1 MSLSPEKIIVAL
13 DHDNFDDCKK
23 FIETVES
30 SLKIAKVGSILYSAA
45 GSKVLEYLSK
55 KNIKIFLDLKYH
67 DIPNTVAGSIR
78 AVLQHAPIELLT
90 IHASGGLE
98 MIRAAKN
105 AIVESKTNSKTKLL
119 SVTILT
125 SLDEKNLKQI
135 GFEKNPENM
144 VLQLAKLAFDSG
156 SDGIVCS
163 SNELNSVRKN
173 LSKDLITVV
182 PGIRP
187 SFLEKKS
194 DDQKR
199 VTTPK
204 FAFENGANYI
214 VIGRPVTEAKNPAE
228 IFQHILKGERVLDR
242 RHNNQMR

>member
-13 DHDNFDDCKK
+13 DQENLHDCKK
-23 FIETVES
+23 FIESIGS
-30 SLKIAKVGSILYSAA
+30 SLKIAKVGSILFSACGA
-45 GSKVLEYLSK
+45 TVLEYLAK
-55 KNIKIFLDLKYH
+55 KNIKIFLDLKFH

-78 AVLQHAPIELLT
+78 SVLNLAPIEMLT
-90 IHASGGLE
+90 IHASGGTE
-98 MIRAAKN
+98 MIREAKN

-135 GFEKNPENM
+135 GFQDNPETM
-144 VLQLAKLAFDSG
+144 VVRLATLAYESG

-163 SNELNSVRKN
+163 SNELSLVRESC
-173 LSKDLITVV
+173 SKGLITVI

-187 SFLEKKS
+187 AFLERNQ

-199 VTTPK
+199 VATPR
-204 FAFENGANYI
+204 FAFDHGANYI
-214 VIGRPVTEAKNPAE
+214 VIGRPITQVKNPAE
-228 IFQHILKGERVLDR
+228 VFQQIVERE
-242 RHNNQMR
+242 